1 MPGGVCLI
9 CGKISKKLLSV
20 VKSQLRVLT
29 TPGWLLGVKASLFR
43 CALIS
48 SLFKGDTDMSEARKW
63 RAKKRFLFSVFPLCV
78 FVVFMCVV
86 SWGYRVLQQRVI
98 DNSAVIILNRVSE
111 VAEEFRSALNHLNNK
126 YSDVSCTPDTVRQLK
141 NDLWKYEFIREIG
154 ISHHGLMTCTSSG
167 AVLPP
172 VQVPVPQVVTQ
183 IGTGLMFNNASLL
196 GKGIATDVIT
206 RGDIVLFVSPMMM
219 ETMDRNVRE
228 HGLMLSLVQEETG
241 KVIRQSGTL
250 PVGRL
255 YDRLGL
261 KRHVYGIE
269 RCGPKGSMCVRISAV
284 LNDVTDLPAWGLVA
298 LVSTGLGV
306 GLAASYL
313 LFFYRRRR
321 VSMDVRLKRAI
332 RNENFSLVYQPIVR
346 TITGEIVGFEALI
359 RWRDSLLGDVSPDIF
374 IPLAEQTGQ
383 AQAITRI
390 VTKMALRE
398 ISETLKKHNLFVSIN
413 VIPDDIRDVTFIDY
427 LSELVNVV
435 GLSPHQVV
443 LEITERANA
452 STEDVDVG
460 MRVLRNRGF
469 NIAID
474 DFGTGYSNISW
485 LTSNNYD
492 KIKIDKF
499 ITDAIGTD
507 SINNKTLMNL
517 IVLLREIE
525 KDIVFEGV
533 EHLYQVHFI
542 SREIPKAFSQGW
554 YFYRPLDKTMAAS
567 VVASH

>member
-1 MPGGVCLI
+1 
-9 CGKISKKLLSV
+9 
-20 VKSQLRVLT
+20 
-29 TPGWLLGVKASLFR
+29 
-43 CALIS
+43 
-48 SLFKGDTDMSEARKW
+48 MSEARKW
-63 RAKKRFLFSVFPLCV
+63 RAKKRFLFSVFLLCV
-78 FVVFMCVV
+78 FVIFLCVFSLVYRAVQQKVV
-86 SWGYRVLQQRVI
+86 DDR
-98 DNSAVIILNRVSE
+98 AAIILNRVSE
-111 VAEEFRSALNHLNNK
+111 VAEEFRNALSLLNGK
-126 YSDVSCTPDTVRQLK
+126 YRNAECTPKVVGQLK

-154 ISHHGLMTCTSSG
+154 VAHNGLMTCTSSG
-167 AVLPP
+167 PVNPP

-183 IGTGLMFNNASLL
+183 IGSGLMFNNATLL
-196 GKGIATDVIT
+196 GKGIAADVIT
-206 RGDIVLFVSPMMM
+206 SGDIVLFVSPMMM

-228 HGLMLSLVQEETG
+228 HGLALSLIQKETG
-241 KVIRQSGTL
+241 KVIRQSDALSAGNI
-250 PVGRL
+250 
-255 YDRLGL
+255 YDKLGI
-261 KRHVYGIE
+261 KHSVYSIE
-269 RCGPKGSMCVRISAV
+269 RCGPKGSICVRISAG
-284 LNDVTDLPAWGLVA
+284 LKDVTDLPIVGQVA
-298 LVSTGLGV
+298 LICVGLGL

-321 VSMDVRLKRAI
+321 VAMDVRLKNAI
-332 RNENFSLVYQPIVR
+332 RNESFSLVYQPIVR
-346 TITGEIVGFEALI
+346 TVTGEIVGFEALI

-383 AQAITRI
+383 AQTITRL

-398 ISETLKKHNLFVSIN
+398 VSDTLKRHNLFVSIN
-413 VIPDDIRDVTFIDY
+413 VIPDDIRDIAFIDY
-427 LSELVNVV
+427 LSESVSAV

-452 STEDVDVG
+452 STEDVDKG

-499 ITDAIGTD
+499 ITNAIGTD

-517 IVLLREIE
+517 IVLLREID

-533 EHLYQVHFI
+533 EHRYQVHFI

-567 VVASH
+567 VVASR